1 MPFILPELPY
11 DEISFGGLISAETF
25 DFHHGKHH
33 KAYVDKTNVFV
44 ANDNVFV
51 ANDNV
56 FVANDV
62 ALSGAPLSKVITVA
76 KAKGNTQLFKNAAQ
90 IWNHSFYWQCLTPE
104 KQVPGGQLKTMIDES
119 FGSVEKLLAKF
130 KEEAVAHFA
139 SGWAWLIVD
148 GGTLKIT
155 WLHDADT
162 PLVHDMKP
170 LLTIDVWEHAYY
182 IDYRNARPDYVDALL
197 ANAINWEFV
206 AENLDGQGL
215 SRADQS

>member
-33 KAYVDKTNVFV
+33 KAYVDKT
-44 ANDNVFV
+44 
-51 ANDNV
+51 NV

-104 KQVPGGQLKTMIDES
+104 KQAPSGQLKTMIDES

-130 KEEAVAHFA
+130 LMLMQKH
-139 SGWAWLIVD
+139 LMI
-148 GGTLKIT
+148 
-155 WLHDADT
+155 
-162 PLVHDMKP
+162 
-170 LLTIDVWEHAYY
+170 
-182 IDYRNARPDYVDALL
+182 
-197 ANAINWEFV
+197 
-206 AENLDGQGL
+206 
-215 SRADQS
+215 